1 MYPEQLTIIEKVEN
15 MIGIIGGTG
24 IYEIVEMGKDVET
37 KIIETPYGE
46 SPEISIFKL
55 HGKDIAFM
63 PRHAKGH
70 ANPPHMI
77 NYRANIYAMKKI
89 GVERIIATNAVGSLD
104 LSVKPGDFL
113 IPHDFIDFTKT
124 RAFTFYD
131 TKTVHID
138 ITEPYCHDLRN
149 NLISS
154 GEVVPNG
161 VYVCTEGPRF
171 ETAAEIAMFKQLGGS
186 VVGMTGI
193 PEAIL
198 ARELEICYAS
208 ICMVSNYAAS
218 ISPTKL
224 TIDEVF
230 EVVEGQKENLVKLIS
245 DAIAKTPDK
254 RECPCSYALLG
265 AKIDEV

>member
-1 MYPEQLTIIEKVEN
+1 

-24 IYEIVEMGKDVET
+24 IYEIVEMGEEVET
-37 KIIETPYGE
+37 RIIETPYGE

-55 HGKDIAFM
+55 HGKEVVFM

-70 ANPPHMI
+70 TNPPHMI
-77 NYRANIYAMKKI
+77 NYRANIYAMKQMGI
-89 GVERIIATNAVGSLD
+89 ERIIATNAVGSLD
-104 LSVKPGDFL
+104 LSIKPGDFL
-113 IPHDFIDFTKT
+113 VPHDFLDFTKT
-124 RAFTFYD
+124 REFTFYD
-131 TKTVHID
+131 SKTVHID
-138 ITEPYCHDLRN
+138 ITEPYCHDLRDI
-149 NLISS
+149 LISS
-154 GEVVPNG
+154 GDVVGNG

-171 ETAAEIAMFKQLGGS
+171 ETAAEIKMFKQLGGS

-224 TIDEVF
+224 TVEEVF
-230 EVVEGQKENLVKLIS
+230 EVVEGQKDRLVKLLS
-245 DAIAKTPDK
+245 DSVAELPEERK
-254 RECPCSYALLG
+254 CPCKYALLG
-265 AKIDEV
+265 AEIDKV

>member
-1 MYPEQLTIIEKVEN
+1 

-24 IYEIVEMGKDVET
+24 IYEIVEMGEEIET
-37 KIIETPYGE
+37 KVIETPYGK

-55 HGKDIAFM
+55 HDKEIVFM

-77 NYRANIYAMKKI
+77 NYRANIYAMKQL
-89 GVERIIATNAVGSLD
+89 GVERIIATNAVGSLEID
-104 LSVKPGDFL
+104 VRPGDFL
-113 IPHDFIDFTKT
+113 VPHDFLDFTKV
-124 RAFTFYD
+124 RQFTFYD
-131 TKTVHID
+131 DKTVHID
-138 ITEPYCHDLRN
+138 ITEPYCHNLRDV
-149 NLISS
+149 LISS
-154 GEVVPNG
+154 EAVVKNG

-171 ETAAEIAMFKQLGGS
+171 ETAAEIKMFKQLGGA

-198 ARELEICYAS
+198 ARELEMCYAS

-224 TIDEVF
+224 TIEEVF
-230 EVVEGQKENLVKLIS
+230 DVVESQKDKLVKLLS
-245 DAIAKTPDK
+245 DSIAKLEDE
-254 RECPCSYALLG
+254 RECPCKYALVG
-265 AKIDEV
+265 AEVDEV

>member
-1 MYPEQLTIIEKVEN
+1 

-24 IYEIVEMGKDVET
+24 IYEIVEMGEEVET

-46 SPEISIFKL
+46 SPEITVFKL
-55 HGKDIAFM
+55 HDKEIAFM

-77 NYRANIYAMKKI
+77 NYRANIYAMKKM
-89 GVERIIATNAVGSLD
+89 GVERIMATNAVGSLD
-104 LSVKPGDFL
+104 IDVKPGDFL
-113 IPHDFIDFTKT
+113 VPHDFLDFTKV
-124 RAFTFYD
+124 REFTFYD
-131 TKTVHID
+131 EKTVHID
-138 ITEPYCHDLRN
+138 ITEPYCHNLRDT
-149 NLISS
+149 LISS
-154 GEVVPNG
+154 GNVVENG

-171 ETAAEIAMFKQLGGS
+171 ETAAEIKMFKQLGGS

-230 EVVEGQKENLVKLIS
+230 EIVESKKDDLVKLIN
-245 DAIAKTPDK
+245 DAILKTPAERD
-254 RECPCSYALLG
+254 CPCKYALVG
-265 AKIDEV
+265 AEVDEV

>member
-1 MYPEQLTIIEKVEN
+1 

-24 IYEIVEMGKDVET
+24 VYEIVEMGEEVET
-37 KIIETPYGE
+37 KVMETPYGE
-46 SPEISIFKL
+46 SPEINIFKL
-55 HGKDIAFM
+55 HDKDVAFM

-70 ANPPHMI
+70 EYPPHMI

-89 GVERIIATNAVGSLD
+89 GVERIVATNAVGSLD
-104 LSVKPGDFL
+104 LTVKPGDFL
-113 IPHDFIDFTKT
+113 VPHDFLDFTKM
-124 RAFTFYD
+124 RAFTYYD

-138 ITEPYCHDLRN
+138 ITEPYCHNLRDY
-149 NLISS
+149 LISS
-154 GEVVPNG
+154 GEVVEKG

-171 ETAAEIAMFKQLGGS
+171 ETAAEITMFKQLGGS

-198 ARELEICYAS
+198 ARELEMCYAS

-230 EVVEGQKENLVKLIS
+230 QVVEGKKENLVKLIY
-245 DAIAKTPDK
+245 DTIARTPDI
-254 RECPCSYALLG
+254 RECPCKYALVG
-265 AKIDEV
+265 AEIDEV

>member
-1 MYPEQLTIIEKVEN
+1 

-24 IYEIVEMGKDVET
+24 IYEIVEMGEEIET
-37 KIIETPYGE
+37 KVIETPYGE
-46 SPEISIFKL
+46 SPEMHLFKL
-55 HGKDIAFM
+55 HDKEVAFM

-70 ANPPHMI
+70 VNPPHMI

-89 GVERIIATNAVGSLD
+89 GVERIIATNAVGSLEPEI
-104 LSVKPGDFL
+104 KPGDFM
-113 IPHDFIDFTKT
+113 IPHDFIDFTKL
-124 RAFTFYD
+124 RQSTFYD

-138 ITEPYCHDLRN
+138 ITEPYCHDLRE

-154 GEVVPNG
+154 GEVVDNG

-171 ETAAEIAMFKQLGGS
+171 ETAAEIRMFKQIGGN

-198 ARELEICYAS
+198 VREFEICYAS
-208 ICMVSNYAAS
+208 VCMVSNYAAS

-230 EVVEGQKENLVKLIS
+230 EIVESKKDELVKLIY
-245 DAIAKTPDK
+245 DTVAKIPED
-254 RECPCSYALLG
+254 RQCPCKYALMG
-265 AKIDEV
+265 AEVDEV

>member
-1 MYPEQLTIIEKVEN
+1 

-24 IYEIVEMGKDVET
+24 IYEIVEMGEGTET

-46 SPEISIFKL
+46 SPEINIFKL
-55 HGKDIAFM
+55 HNKDVAFM

-89 GVERIIATNAVGSLD
+89 GVERIIATNAVGSLELD
-104 LSVKPGDFL
+104 IKPGDFVV
-113 IPHDFIDFTKT
+113 PHDFLDFTKLRQST
-124 RAFTFYD
+124 YYD
-131 TKTVHID
+131 AKTVHID
-138 ITEPYCHDLRN
+138 ITEPYCHNLRDT
-149 NLISS
+149 LISS
-154 GEVVPNG
+154 GEVVEDG

-171 ETAAEIAMFKQLGGS
+171 ETAAEIKMFKQLGGT

-224 TIDEVF
+224 TIKEVF
-230 EVVEGQKENLVKLIS
+230 DIVEGKKEDLIKLIY
-245 DAIAKTPDK
+245 DAVSKTPKERD
-254 RECPCSYALLG
+254 CPCKYALVG
-265 AKIDEV
+265 AEIDEV

>member
-1 MYPEQLTIIEKVEN
+1 

-24 IYEIVEMGKDVET
+24 IYEIVEMGEE
-37 KIIETPYGE
+37 IEKKVIDTPYGK

-55 HGKDIAFM
+55 HDREVVFM

-77 NYRANIYAMKKI
+77 NYRANIYAMKLM
-89 GVERIIATNAVGSLD
+89 GVERIIATNAVGSLELD
-104 LSVKPGDFL
+104 IKPGDFL
-113 IPHDFIDFTKT
+113 VPNDFLDFTKV
-124 RAFTFYD
+124 RDFTFYD
-131 TKTVHID
+131 DKTVHID
-138 ITEPYCHDLRN
+138 ITEPYCHNLRDI
-149 NLISS
+149 LSLS
-154 GEVVPNG
+154 GDVIDKG

-171 ETAAEIAMFKQLGGS
+171 ETAAEIRMFKQLGGT

-208 ICMVSNYAAS
+208 LCMVSNYAAS

-224 TIDEVF
+224 TVNEVF
-230 EVVEGQKENLVKLIS
+230 DIVEGKKEDLVKLIYN
-245 DAIAKTPDK
+245 AIAKIPSN
-254 RECPCSYALLG
+254 RECPCKYALVG
-265 AKIDEV
+265 AEIDEV

>member
-1 MYPEQLTIIEKVEN
+1 

-24 IYEIVEMGKDVET
+24 IYEIVEMGKELET
-37 KIIETPYGE
+37 KVLETPYGE

-55 HGKDIAFM
+55 HHKKIVFM

-77 NYRANIYAMKKI
+77 NYRANIYALKQM
-89 GVERIIATNAVGSLD
+89 GVERIIATNAVGSLE
-104 LSVKPGDFL
+104 SAVKPGDFV
-113 IPHDFIDFTKT
+113 IPHDFIDFTKL
-124 RAFTFYD
+124 RQNTFYD

-138 ITEPYCHDLRN
+138 ITEPYCHNLRDI
-149 NLISS
+149 LISS
-154 GEVVPNG
+154 GKVVENG

-171 ETAAEIAMFKQLGGS
+171 ETAAEIKMFKQLGGS

-198 ARELEICYAS
+198 ARELEMCYTS

-218 ISPTKL
+218 ISPAKL
-224 TIDEVF
+224 TTKEVFDIVEGKKEDLIKLIHNAVAKMPAERNCPCKYALVGAEIDE
-230 EVVEGQKENLVKLIS
+230 L
-245 DAIAKTPDK
+245 
-254 RECPCSYALLG
+254 
-265 AKIDEV
+265 

>member
-1 MYPEQLTIIEKVEN
+1 

-24 IYEIVEMGKDVET
+24 IYEIVEMGEEIET
-37 KIIETPYGE
+37 KVIETPYGK
-46 SPEISIFKL
+46 SPEISVFKL
-55 HGKDIAFM
+55 HDKDVVFM

-70 ANPPHMI
+70 EYPPHMI
-77 NYRANIYAMKKI
+77 NYRANIHAMKQM
-89 GVERIIATNAVGSLD
+89 GVERIIATNAVGSLEVS
-104 LSVKPGDFL
+104 LKPGDFL
-113 IPHDFIDFTKT
+113 VPHDFLDFTKV
-124 RAFTFYD
+124 REFTFYD

-154 GEVVPNG
+154 GEVVENG

-193 PEAIL
+193 PEVIL

-218 ISPTKL
+218 ISDTKL
-224 TIDEVF
+224 TIEEVF
-230 EVVEGQKENLVKLIS
+230 EVVEQKKDDLVKIIS
-245 DAIAKTPDK
+245 GAIAKTPVERK
-254 RECPCSYALLG
+254 CPCSYALAG
-265 AKIDEV
+265 AEVDEV

>member
-1 MYPEQLTIIEKVEN
+1 

-24 IYEIVEMGKDVET
+24 IYEIVEMGKEIKT
-37 KIIETPYGE
+37 KVIETPYGK
-46 SPEISIFKL
+46 SPEISVFKL
-55 HGKDIAFM
+55 HDKDVVFM

-70 ANPPHMI
+70 EYPPHMI
-77 NYRANIYAMKKI
+77 NYRANIHAMKQM
-89 GVERIIATNAVGSLD
+89 GVERIIATNAVGSLEVS
-104 LSVKPGDFL
+104 LKPGDFL
-113 IPHDFIDFTKT
+113 VPHDFLDFTKV
-124 RAFTFYD
+124 REFTFYD

-149 NLISS
+149 ILISS
-154 GEVVPNG
+154 NEVVENG

-171 ETAAEIAMFKQLGGS
+171 ETAAEIAMFKQLGGT

-193 PEAIL
+193 PEVIL

-224 TIDEVF
+224 TIEEVF
-230 EVVEGQKENLVKLIS
+230 EVVEQKKDDLVKLIS
-245 DAIAKTPDK
+245 DAIAKTPAERK
-254 RECPCSYALLG
+254 CPCSYALAG
-265 AKIDEV
+265 AEVDEV

>member
-1 MYPEQLTIIEKVEN
+1 

-24 IYEIVEMGKDVET
+24 IYEIVEMGEEIET
-37 KIIETPYGE
+37 KVIETPYGK
-46 SPEISIFKL
+46 SPEISVFKL
-55 HGKDIAFM
+55 HDKDVVFM

-70 ANPPHMI
+70 EYPPHMI
-77 NYRANIYAMKKI
+77 NYRANIHAMKQM
-89 GVERIIATNAVGSLD
+89 GVERIIATNAVGSLEVS
-104 LSVKPGDFL
+104 LKPGDFL
-113 IPHDFIDFTKT
+113 VPHDFLDFTKV
-124 RAFTFYD
+124 REFTFYD

-149 NLISS
+149 SLISS
-154 GEVVPNG
+154 GEVAENG

-193 PEAIL
+193 PEVIL

-224 TIDEVF
+224 TIEEVF
-230 EVVEGQKENLVKLIS
+230 EVVEDKKDDLVKLIS
-245 DAIAKTPDK
+245 EAIAKTPYDRK
-254 RECPCSYALLG
+254 CPCSYALAG
-265 AKIDEV
+265 AEVDEV

>member
-1 MYPEQLTIIEKVEN
+1 

-24 IYEIVEMGKDVET
+24 VYEIVTMGDEIDKQVL
-37 KIIETPYGE
+37 KTPYGY
-46 SPEISIFKL
+46 SPEVSIFKL
-55 HGKDIAFM
+55 HGKEVAFM
-63 PRHAKGH
+63 PRHTKGH
-70 ANPPHMI
+70 SNPPHMV

-113 IPHDFIDFTKT
+113 IPNDFLDFTKT

-149 NLISS
+149 YLISS
-154 GEVVPNG
+154 GEVTPDG

-198 ARELEICYAS
+198 ARELEMCYAS

-245 DAIAKTPDK
+245 DAIAKIPDT
-254 RECPCSYALLG
+254 RECPCRYALLG

>member
-1 MYPEQLTIIEKVEN
+1 

-24 IYEIVEMGKDVET
+24 IYEIVEMGEEVET
-37 KIIETPYGE
+37 KIIETPYGK

-55 HGKDIAFM
+55 HDKEVAFM

-70 ANPPHMI
+70 VNPPHMI
-77 NYRANIYAMKKI
+77 NYRANIHAMKQL

-104 LSVKPGDFL
+104 IEVKPGDFL
-113 IPHDFIDFTKT
+113 VPNDFLDFTKV
-124 RAFTFYD
+124 RDFTFYD
-131 TKTVHID
+131 SKTVHID

-149 NLISS
+149 ILISS
-154 GEVVPNG
+154 GEVVENG

-171 ETAAEIAMFKQLGGS
+171 ETAAEIRMFKQLGGS

-193 PEAIL
+193 PEVIL

-224 TIDEVF
+224 TIKEVF
-230 EVVEGQKENLVKLIS
+230 DIVEGKKDDLVQLIYN
-245 DAIAKTPDK
+245 AIAKTPQE
-254 RECPCSYALLG
+254 RECPCKYALVG
-265 AKIDEV
+265 AEIDEV

>member
-1 MYPEQLTIIEKVEN
+1 

-24 IYEIVEMGKDVET
+24 IYEIVEMGEEIET
-37 KIIETPYGE
+37 KVIVTPYGE

-55 HGKDIAFM
+55 HNKDVAFM

-70 ANPPHMI
+70 AYPPHMI
-77 NYRANIYAMKKI
+77 NYRANVYAMKQM
-89 GVERIIATNAVGSLD
+89 GVERIIATNAVGSLE

-113 IPHDFIDFTKT
+113 VPHDFIDFTKV
-124 RAFTFYD
+124 RESTFYD

-149 NLISS
+149 YLITS
-154 GEVVPNG
+154 GEVVENG

-208 ICMVSNYAAS
+208 VCMVSNYAAS

-224 TIDEVF
+224 TIEEVF
-230 EVVEGQKENLVKLIS
+230 DVVEGKKDDLVKLIY
-245 DAIAKTPDK
+245 DAISKTPDT
-254 RECPCSYALLG
+254 RECPCKYALVG
-265 AKIDEV
+265 AEIDKV